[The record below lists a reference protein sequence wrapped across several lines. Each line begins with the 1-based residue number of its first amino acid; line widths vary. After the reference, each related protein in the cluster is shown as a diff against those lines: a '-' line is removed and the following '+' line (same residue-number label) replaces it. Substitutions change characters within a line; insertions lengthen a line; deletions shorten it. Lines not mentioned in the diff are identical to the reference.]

1 MRGCLLTLI
10 VGFIV
15 FMFGGVIIVALGFAL
30 YLLEILVPIAL
41 VVLVVAIIVKLVT
54 GKSLIDIFSSKEDKR
69 HRYRRRK

>member
-10 VGFIV
+10 IGFIV

-30 YLLEILVPIAL
+30 YLLEILIPIAL
-41 VVLVVAIIVKLVT
+41 VILVVAIIVKMIT

>member
-54 GKSLIDIFSSKEDKR
+54 GKSLKDIFSSKDKR